1 MRIQLVLD
9 AEVVPSLMKLIPTAP
24 LQLLMPS
31 VRIIGNICAGS
42 NEQCDVIGLQ
52 NLLFNATHRWC

>member
-42 NEQCDVIGLQ
+42 NEQCDVIS
-52 NLLFNATHRWC
+52 